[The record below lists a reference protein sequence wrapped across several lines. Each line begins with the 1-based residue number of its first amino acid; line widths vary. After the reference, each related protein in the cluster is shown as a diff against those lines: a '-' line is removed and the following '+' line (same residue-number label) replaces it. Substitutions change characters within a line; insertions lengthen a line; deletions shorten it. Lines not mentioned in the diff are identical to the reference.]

1 MELILTDWHWAYL
14 PIIFFAYIIFGLSG
28 FGTALIAAPWLSLY
42 LPLNHI
48 IPMIVILDAIAS
60 FKNWYQSQQHVQYLQ
75 VKRLFPFMLVGA
87 TIGICLLTYGQPK
100 FLLLCMAIF
109 CIAYSVY
116 QLLKKTAPIQ
126 SNSPYLATVTGFFG
140 GLFGALF
147 GSGGFLYALF
157 LQRNLDQKIQIQ
169 STQSVLI
176 SLSTSVRLILC
187 LILGL
192 YSFSLL
198 LLVILLTPSMLLG
211 TYIGRKMMNKMS
223 LTHFNQLIYILVLCF
238 GISLLFRFAASA
250 G

>member
-1 MELILTDWHWAYL
+1 MELLLADWHWAYL

-28 FGTALIAAPWLSLY
+28 FGTTLIAAPWLSLY

-48 IPMIVILDAIAS
+48 IPIIVILDAIAS

-87 TIGICLLTYGQPK
+87 TIGIYLLAYGQPK

-109 CIAYSVY
+109 CIGYSVY

-126 SNSPYLATVTGFFG
+126 NNPPYLATVTGFFG

-192 YSFSLL
+192 YSFNLL
-198 LLVILLTPSMLLG
+198 LLVILLIPSMLLG
-211 TYIGRKMMNKMS
+211 TYIGRKMMTKMS
-223 LTHFNQLIYILVLCF
+223 LTHFNQLIYILVFCS
-238 GISLLFRFAASA
+238 GISLLFRFATSA
-250 G
+250 A

>member
-28 FGTALIAAPWLSLY
+28 FGTTLIAAPWLSLY

-109 CIAYSVY
+109 CIAYSLY
-116 QLLKKTAPIQ
+116 QLLKKLHQFKVVRHILRQ
-126 SNSPYLATVTGFFG
+126 SLVFLVGYLVRCLAVEVSYTRCF
-140 GLFGALF
+140 
-147 GSGGFLYALF
+147 Y
-157 LQRNLDQKIQIQ
+157 NEI
-169 STQSVLI
+169 LI
-176 SLSTSVRLILC
+176 KKFRSN
-187 LILGL
+187 
-192 YSFSLL
+192 
-198 LLVILLTPSMLLG
+198 P
-211 TYIGRKMMNKMS
+211 RKV
-223 LTHFNQLIYILVLCF
+223 F
-238 GISLLFRFAASA
+238 
-250 G
+250 